1 MKEVVLYI
9 AMSLDGYIAD
19 KNGGVGWL
27 CGDGSDTKN
36 EGSYSGFFKTID
48 TVILGYKSY
57 HQIITELSPD
67 AWVYANKK
75 SYVITHNKLE
85 SSDGIIFTDKNLI
98 DLITEIKSENKKD
111 IWICGGAAIANQ
123 LIDFDLI
130 DRFCISVIPTILG
143 DGIRLFGTHEKAIDL
158 KLISTQ
164 SYNGITDLVYKRR
177 K

>member
-36 EGSYSGFFKTID
+36 DGSYLDFVQTID
-48 TVILGYKSY
+48 AVILGYKTY
-57 HQIITELSPD
+57 HQIITELSPA

-85 SSDGIIFTDKNLI
+85 SSNEIIFTDKNLV
-98 DLITEIKSENKKD
+98 DLTTEIKSENEKD

-123 LIDFDLI
+123 LIDLDLI

-143 DGIRLFGTHEKAIDL
+143 DGIRLFDTRKKAIEL

-164 SYNGITDLVYKRR
+164 SYNGITDLVYTQR